1 MSAPRIRPAVI
12 SDIDALDTIEKAV
25 FPTDRISRR
34 SFRTL
39 IDRPTAET
47 LVAQAET
54 AGGGV
59 EVTGYAMILFR
70 AGAALARLYSLA
82 VAPGH
87 AGRGIGRA
95 LLAAAEK
102 AAMDHDRILLR
113 LEVRED
119 NVSAIALYK
128 TAGYRRIGRVADYYA
143 DGMAALRFEKLL
155 RGSDTPALGT
165 PFYEQSTDF
174 TCGSA
179 CLLMALA
186 RYRSSAFLDPVWEIR
201 LWREAT
207 TVFMLA
213 GPGGCEP
220 FGLAMVARDHG
231 LDPEVWCSTEELLF
245 LETVRDPEKHRVME
259 LAQRD
264 FRARVRAAGTPVHT
278 EAFTLDWLRA
288 RLAEGHVALILVS
301 GYLMMGKKVPHW
313 VLAHGDDGRHI
324 FVHDPWVEDEVDETA
339 ADAADIPVPYAVLDR
354 IARFGRSGLRA
365 AVLIKGNAP
374 DV

>member
-1 MSAPRIRPAVI
+1 MSAARIRPATP
-12 SDIDALDTIEKAV
+12 SDITALDAIEKAV
-25 FPTDRISRR
+25 FATDRISRR

-47 LVAQAET
+47 LVIED
-54 AGGGV
+54 GG
-59 EVTGYAMILFR
+59 EVCGYAMILFR

-82 VAPGH
+82 VAPAC
-87 AGRGIGRA
+87 AGRGFGKA
-95 LLAAAEK
+95 LLAAAET

-119 NVSAIALYK
+119 NQTAISLYK
-128 TAGYRRIGRVADYYA
+128 KAGYHRIGRVADYYA

-155 RGSDTPALGT
+155 RGPETPGVVT
-165 PFYEQSTDF
+165 PFYEQTADF
-174 TCGSA
+174 TCGSS

-186 RYRSSAFLDPVWEIR
+186 RFRSPEFLDPIWEIR

-220 FGLAMVARDHG
+220 FGLAMVAHEHG
-231 LDPEVWCSTEELLF
+231 LEPEVWCSTEELLF

-259 LAQRD
+259 LAQTD
-264 FRARVRAAGTPVHT
+264 FRARVAEAGTPVHY

-288 RLAEGHVALILVS
+288 RLAEGHVAIVLVS

-324 FVHDPWVEDEVDETA
+324 FVHDPWVEEEVGETV
-339 ADAADIPVPYAVLDR
+339 ADAANIPVPYAVFDR
-354 IARFGRSGLRA
+354 IARFGRTGLRA
-365 AVLIKGNAP
+365 AVLIKGKSA

>member
-1 MSAPRIRPAVI
+1 MSAPRIRPAAV
-12 SDIDALDTIEKAV
+12 SDIDALETIENAV
-25 FPTDRISRR
+25 FASDRISRR

-47 LVAQAET
+47 LVIEAE
-54 AGGGV
+54 G
-59 EVTGYAMILFR
+59 ELRGYAMILFR

-82 VAPGH
+82 VLPGQV
-87 AGRGIGRA
+87 GKGYGRA

-119 NVSAIALYK
+119 NATAITLYK
-128 TAGYRRIGRVADYYA
+128 NASYRRIGRVADYYA

-155 RGSDTPALGT
+155 RGPDTPSGNT

-186 RYRSSAFLDPVWEIR
+186 RFRSPEFLDPVWEIR

-207 TVFMLA
+207 TVFMLS

-220 FGLAMVARDHG
+220 FGLAMVAREHG
-231 LDPEVWCSTEELLF
+231 LEPEVWCSTGEMLF
-245 LETVRDPEKHRVME
+245 LETVRDPEKRRVME
-259 LAQRD
+259 LAQTD
-264 FRARVRAAGTPVHT
+264 FRARVTSAGTPVHL

-288 RLAEGHVALILVS
+288 RLAEGHVAIILVS

-324 FVHDPWVEDEVDETA
+324 FVHDPWVEDEVGETV
-339 ADAADIPVPYAVLDR
+339 ADAADIPVPYAVFDR

-365 AVLIKGNAP
+365 AVLIKGKAP
-374 DV
+374 HV

>member
-1 MSAPRIRPAVI
+1 MSAPRIRPAAI
-12 SDIDALDTIEKAV
+12 SDIDALVAIETAV
-25 FPTDRISRR
+25 FAADRISRR

-47 LVAQAET
+47 LV
-54 AGGGV
+54 V
-59 EVTGYAMILFR
+59 EADGQVLGYAMILFR

-82 VAPGH
+82 IAPGH
-87 AGRGIGRA
+87 AGQGHGRA

-119 NVSAIALYK
+119 NATAISLYK
-128 TAGYRRIGRVADYYA
+128 NTAYRSIGRHADYYA
-143 DGMAALRFEKLL
+143 DGMAAQRFEKLL
-155 RGSDTPALGT
+155 RGPVAPDVLT
-165 PFYEQSTDF
+165 PFYEQTADF

-186 RYRSSAFLDPVWEIR
+186 RFRSPEFLDPLWEIR

-207 TVFMLA
+207 TVFMLS

-220 FGLAMVARDHG
+220 FGLAMVAREHG
-231 LDPEVWCSTEELLF
+231 LEPEVWCSTREMLF
-245 LETVRDPEKHRVME
+245 LETVRDPEKRRVME
-259 LAQRD
+259 LAQTD
-264 FRARVRAAGTPVHT
+264 FRNRVRAARTPVHT
-278 EAFTLDWLRA
+278 EAFTMDWLRA
-288 RLAEGHVALILVS
+288 RLAEGHVAIILVS

-324 FVHDPWVEDEVDETA
+324 FVHDPWVEDEVGETV
-339 ADAADIPVPYAVLDR
+339 ADAANIPVPYAVFDR
-354 IARFGRSGLRA
+354 IARFGRTGLRA
-365 AVLIKGNAP
+365 AVLIKGKAP

>member
-1 MSAPRIRPAVI
+1 MSAPRIRPATI
-12 SDIDALDTIEKAV
+12 SDIDALDAIEKAV
-25 FPTDRISRR
+25 FASDRISRR

-47 LVAQAET
+47 LVAESET
-54 AGGGV
+54 GIS
-59 EVTGYAMILFR
+59 GYAMILFR

-82 VAPGH
+82 VAPDH
-87 AGRGIGRA
+87 AGRGLGRA

-102 AAMDHDRILLR
+102 AAMDHDRIILR

-119 NVSAIALYK
+119 NLSAIALYRS
-128 TAGYRRIGRVADYYA
+128 AGYRKIGRVDEYYA

-155 RGSDTPALGT
+155 RGSDTPALRI

-174 TCGSA
+174 TCGAA

-186 RYRSSAFLDPVWEIR
+186 RFRSPDFLDPVWEIR

-207 TVFMLA
+207 TVFMLS

-231 LDPEVWCSTEELLF
+231 LDPEVWCSTEDLLF

-264 FRARVRAAGTPVHT
+264 FRGRVRAAATPVHI

-288 RLAEGHVALILVS
+288 RLAEGHVAIVLVS

-339 ADAADIPVPYAVLDR
+339 ADAADIPVPYAVFDR

-365 AVLIKGNAP
+365 AVLIKGKTP
-374 DV
+374 HV

>member
-1 MSAPRIRPAVI
+1 MSAPRIRPAVPA
-12 SDIDALDTIEKAV
+12 DIDALETIENAV

-47 LVAQAET
+47 LVIET
-54 AGGGV
+54 GGQV
-59 EVTGYAMILFR
+59 CGYAMILFR

-82 VAPGH
+82 VAPDQ
-87 AGRGIGRA
+87 AGKGYGKA
-95 LLAAAEK
+95 LLAAAEA
-102 AAMDHDRILLR
+102 AAMEHARILLR

-119 NVSAIALYK
+119 NQAAIALYK
-128 TAGYRRIGRVADYYA
+128 AAGYRYIGRHDDYYEDA
-143 DGMAALRFEKLL
+143 SAALRFEKLL
-155 RGSDTPALGT
+155 RGSQTPEVDT
-165 PFYEQSTDF
+165 PFYEQTADF

-186 RYRSSAFLDPVWEIR
+186 RFKSPAFLDPVWEIR

-207 TVFMLA
+207 TVFMLS

-220 FGLAMVARDHG
+220 FGLATVARAHG
-231 LDPEVWCSTEELLF
+231 LEPEVWCSTEDMLF
-245 LETVRDPEKHRVME
+245 LETVRDPEKRRVME
-259 LAQRD
+259 LAQTD
-264 FRARVRAAGTPVHT
+264 FRSRVAEDRIPVHI
-278 EAFTLDWLRA
+278 EAFTLDWLRD
-288 RLAEGHVALILVS
+288 RLDSGDVALILVS

-324 FVHDPWVEDEVDETA
+324 FVHDPWVEDEVGETA
-339 ADAADIPVPYAVLDR
+339 ADAANIPVPYAVFDR

-365 AVLIKGNAP
+365 AVLIKGNLP

>member
-1 MSAPRIRPAVI
+1 MSAPRIRPATI
-12 SDIDALDTIEKAV
+12 SDIDVLDTIEQAV
-25 FPTDRISRR
+25 FSTDRISRR

-47 LVAQAET
+47 LV
-54 AGGGV
+54 V
-59 EVTGYAMILFR
+59 EVDGQICGYAMILFR

-82 VAPGH
+82 IVPGQ
-87 AGRGIGRA
+87 GGKGLGKA
-95 LLAAAEK
+95 LLAAAEV

-113 LEVRED
+113 MEVRED
-119 NVSAIALYK
+119 NVSALALYK
-128 TAGYRRIGRVADYYA
+128 SAGYHHIGRVAEYYS

-155 RGSDTPALGT
+155 RGPDTPPAET

-179 CLLMALA
+179 CLVMALA
-186 RYRSSAFLDPVWEIR
+186 RFRSPDYLDPVWEIR

-207 TVFMLA
+207 TVFMLS

-220 FGLAMVARDHG
+220 FGLAMVASEQG
-231 LDPEVWCSTEELLF
+231 LQSEVWCSTEDMLF
-245 LETVRDPEKHRVME
+245 LETVRDPEKRRVME
-259 LAQRD
+259 LAQTD
-264 FRARVRAAGTPVHT
+264 FRARVARAGTPVHT
-278 EAFTLDWLRA
+278 EAFTMDWLRA
-288 RLAEGHVALILVS
+288 RLAEGHVAIILVS

-324 FVHDPWVEDEVDETA
+324 FVHDPWVEDEVGETV
-339 ADAADIPVPYAVLDR
+339 ADAANIPVPYAVFDR

-365 AVLIKGNAP
+365 AVLIKGNAS

>member
-1 MSAPRIRPAVI
+1 MSAPRIRPATI
-12 SDIDALDTIEKAV
+12 SDIDALDAIETAV
-25 FPTDRISRR
+25 FPGDRISRR

-47 LVAQAET
+47 LVIE
-54 AGGGV
+54 AGG
-59 EVTGYAMILFR
+59 EIRGYAMILFR

-82 VAPGH
+82 VATGE
-87 AGRGIGRA
+87 AGKGYGRA
-95 LLAAAEK
+95 LLAAAET

-119 NVSAIALYK
+119 NASAINLYK
-128 TAGYRRIGRVADYYA
+128 TTGYRNIGRVAEYYA

-155 RGSDTPALGT
+155 RGPEAPDVVT
-165 PFYEQSTDF
+165 PFYEQTADF

-186 RYRSSAFLDPVWEIR
+186 RFRSPNFLDPLWEIR

-207 TVFMLA
+207 TVFMLS

-220 FGLAMVARDHG
+220 FGLAMVAREHG
-231 LDPEVWCSTEELLF
+231 LEPEVWCSTEEMLF
-245 LETVRDPEKHRVME
+245 LETVRDPEKRRVME
-259 LAQRD
+259 LAQTD
-264 FRARVRAAGTPVHT
+264 FRNRVSEAGTPVHY

-288 RLAEGHVALILVS
+288 RLAEGHVAIILVS

-324 FVHDPWVEDEVDETA
+324 FVHDPWVEDEVGETV
-339 ADAADIPVPYAVLDR
+339 ADAANIPVPYAVFDR

-365 AVLIKGNAP
+365 AVLIKGNLLH
-374 DV
+374 V